1 MHSPSLC
8 VGNEYYSA
16 QLYVN
21 NAVRGS
27 AYLNVSEGGNETV
40 SGTSV
45 VLLNTGDNV
54 FIQTFSYHPER
65 IVSNS
70 DILLLEVG

>member
-1 MHSPSLC
+1 MNI
-8 VGNEYYSA
+8 VYSA

-45 VLLNTGDNV
+45 VLLNTGDMSL
-54 FIQTFSYHPER
+54 FKHFHITLKE
-65 IVSNS
+65 
-70 DILLLEVG
+70 LLAIH